1 VGRVLA
7 SDLSTISA
15 GRTGSRVVE
24 APAAV
29 PESCED
35 TARRGEQRAWAG
47 DLVVHDI
54 FGQGRLDM
62 LADGHIKMDV
72 GSGDVREM
80 KTIAAGHVYAVKF
93 RYVNAPRPPTGH
105 SATDML
111 PMASLLGLLPAEEA
125 TSPRLHT
132 RGGRGGAWGVRGKA
146 FGGRATGR
154 GRGRSSAAALSG
166 APGTSCDV
174 GPSSTRSHSAR
185 STPPP
190 TRSWTMRARRARRR
204 SRARSARGLWA
215 RRLGW
220 ATFTVATR
228 SIWAIYMCQMS
239 VHVHSKCTFCLIGA
253 PRVLQHSHRCAASC
267 ASLVSQV
274 ETLSPRSLLYF
285 CDLSGYSWLPPRA
298 TLFSLG
304 GCVGVRPCRHSL
316 GFSVGIGDHL
326 I

>member
-1 VGRVLA
+1 MGRVLA

-47 DLVVHDI
+47 DLVVHYI

-93 RYVNAPRPPTGH
+93 RYVNAPRPPTGR
-105 SATDML
+105 SATHML

-132 RGGRGGAWGVRGKA
+132 RGGRGGARGVRGKS
-146 FGGRATGR
+146 FCGFATGR
-154 GRGRSSAAALSG
+154 GRGRSSAGALPG
-166 APGTSCDV
+166 APGTSSD
-174 GPSSTRSHSAR
+174 GGAHHSTRSHSAR
-185 STPPP
+185 STPPS
-190 TRSWTMRARRARRR
+190 T
-204 SRARSARGLWA
+204 
-215 RRLGW
+215 
-220 ATFTVATR
+220 
-228 SIWAIYMCQMS
+228 
-239 VHVHSKCTFCLIGA
+239 
-253 PRVLQHSHRCAASC
+253 
-267 ASLVSQV
+267 
-274 ETLSPRSLLYF
+274 
-285 CDLSGYSWLPPRA
+285 
-298 TLFSLG
+298 
-304 GCVGVRPCRHSL
+304 
-316 GFSVGIGDHL
+316 
-326 I
+326 